1 MLSDPPPNLEPARI
15 EPGHPPEEQE
25 EMEEMDSFIEV
36 SSEPMPSP
44 QWLSGGR
51 GLWLGLVAGLAIA
64 GGGMALTAR
73 SAKQA
78 ILSPKIAPGSQ
89 QSVSV
94 ATAQWMPISLTFPV
108 QGSVEARN
116 WVSVMPKSAGVQ
128 IKSILVQEGI
138 QVKAGQVIAVLDN
151 SVQREQLNQAQA
163 QAASVQAQV
172 AGAETQL
179 LSAQAQVQAAQAQL
193 TSAQTVVAQKQAQ
206 FRQQQAS
213 FKEAQSNQQRYAS
226 LAQQGAISAQEL
238 EARSTA
244 ALTAQSSVQVAKA
257 DIGNAQAG
265 VTNAL
270 AQLEQAKA
278 TVYSARAGV
287 TQAQANRR
295 SASARQQELTAQ
307 LEQASLVKAPANGVI
322 AKKNANV
329 GDLTGTAPLFSI
341 IQDSSIELQ
350 AKVPEPLLAKVR
362 LGAPAFIT
370 SDSDRRVQV
379 EGTVRD
385 INPVVDAKTR
395 QALVKINLPNSPLL
409 KPGMFLKAAIAFN
422 TAQAITVPDGAVVAQ
437 TDGQTVVYVLNADNV
452 AKAQTIQIGDASRG
466 RVEVKTGLKS
476 GDRVVVS
483 GAGFVKDGDRV
494 NVVQ

>member
-1 MLSDPPPNLEPARI
+1 MLSDPPPNLEPAK
-15 EPGHPPEEQE
+15 PESSHSPEVNE
-25 EMEEMDSFIEV
+25 KMEEMDSFIEV
-36 SSEPMPSP
+36 SSEPMSSRH
-44 QWLSGGR
+44 WLSGGR

-78 ILSPKIAPGSQ
+78 ILSPKLARGSQ

-108 QGSVEARN
+108 QGTVEARN
-116 WVSVMPKSAGVQ
+116 WVSVIPKSPGVQ
-128 IKSILVQEGI
+128 IKSILVQEGA
-138 QVKAGQVIAVLDN
+138 QVKTGQVIAVLDN

-163 QAASVQAQV
+163 QAASVQAQL

-179 LSAQAQVQAAQAQL
+179 LSAQSQVQAAQSQL
-193 TSAQTVVAQKQAQ
+193 TSAQTVVAQKKAQ
-206 FRQQQAS
+206 LGQQQAT
-213 FKEAQSNQQRYAS
+213 FKEAQSNRQRYAS

-238 EARSTA
+238 ESRSTA
-244 ALTAQSSVQVAKA
+244 AITAQSAVQVAKA
-257 DIGNAQAG
+257 DINNAQAG
-265 VTNAL
+265 VINAL
-270 AQLEQAKA
+270 AQLDQAKA
-278 TVYSARAGV
+278 MVYNARAGV
-287 TQAQANRR
+287 NQAQANRR
-295 SASARQQELTAQ
+295 NAIARQQELTTQ
-307 LEQASLVKAPANGVI
+307 LEQASLVKATASGVI

-350 AKVPEPLLAKVR
+350 AKVPEPLLAKVN

-370 SDSDRRVQV
+370 SDSDRRIKV
-379 EGTVRD
+379 EGTVRE

-395 QALVKINLPNSPLL
+395 QALVKITLPGSPLL
-409 KPGMFLKAAIAFN
+409 KPGMFLRAGIAFN

-437 TDGQTVVYVLNADNV
+437 ADGQTIVYVLSSDNV
-452 AKAQTIQIGDASRG
+452 AKSQTVQVGDSSRG
-466 RVEVKTGLKS
+466 RIEVKTGLKS
-476 GDRVVVS
+476 GERVVVS

>member
-1 MLSDPPPNLEPARI
+1 MLSDPPPNLKPEPI
-15 EPGHPPEEQE
+15 ELSHSPEEFE

-36 SSEPMPSP
+36 SSEPMPSRH
-44 QWLSGGR
+44 WLSGGR

-73 SAKQA
+73 SAKQT
-78 ILSPKIAPGSQ
+78 ILSPKVAKGSQ

-116 WVSVMPKSAGVQ
+116 WVSVIPKSPGVQ
-128 IKSILVQEGI
+128 IKSILVQEGV

-151 SVQREQLNQAQA
+151 SVQQQQLNQAQA
-163 QAASVQAQV
+163 QASSVQAQLT
-172 AGAETQL
+172 GAETQL

-206 FRQQQAS
+206 FRQQQATL
-213 FKEAQSNQQRYAS
+213 KEAQSNRQRYAS
-226 LAQQGAISAQEL
+226 LAEQGAISAQEL
-238 EARSTA
+238 ESRSTA

-257 DIGNAQAG
+257 DINSAQAG

-278 TVYSARAGV
+278 MVYNARAGV

-295 SASARQQELTAQ
+295 SAIARQQELTTQ

-329 GDLTGTAPLFSI
+329 GDLTGTTPLFSI

-350 AKVPEPLLAKVR
+350 AKVPEPLLAKVN
-362 LGAPAFIT
+362 LGAPAFVT
-370 SDSDRRVQV
+370 SDSDRRVRV
-379 EGTVRD
+379 EGTVRE

-395 QALVKINLPNSPLL
+395 QAMVKIALPGNSLL
-409 KPGMFLKAAIAFN
+409 KPGMFLRAAIAFN
-422 TAQAITVPDGAVVAQ
+422 TAQAITIPDGAVVAQ
-437 TDGQTVVYVLNADNV
+437 ADGQTIVYVLNSDNV
-452 AKAQTIQIGDASRG
+452 AKAQTIQVGEASRG
-466 RVEVKTGLKS
+466 RIEVKTGLKS
-476 GDRVVVS
+476 GERVVVS